1 MSYKCKI
8 MKKIQSTCT
17 CGLFPCALFW
27 LFLMSMTAAGQK
39 KEDLIFA
46 EGRSWRYEHIMPDRN
61 GNGVEKTTQ
70 DYILK
75 VGSDVSFD
83 GRQCKEIISEGAEG
97 TFLYGYGYE
106 QDGCVMLYALFNEPA
121 FYAPFPTEQWV
132 KLYDFNVKEGDH
144 CQMGAFVCTDMIV
157 SEIGWTEDLLHSR
170 HHYIGLSDARIPTW
184 PTRYAVDGVGSSFG
198 LYEFQN
204 IIDNGSGSRFVG
216 CYDGDKCIFSVD
228 DFLSLSTC
236 TGVVKAVTEVGD
248 LYDLHGRRLATPPA
262 KGVYIENGRK
272 KIK

>member
-1 MSYKCKI
+1 MRKI
-8 MKKIQSTCT
+8 C
-17 CGLFPCALFW
+17 
-27 LFLMSMTAAGQK
+27 LFLLMLLPIAAMG
-39 KEDLIFA
+39 DSAFTMFV
-46 EGRSWRYEHIMPDRN
+46 EGRSWRYEYYKPRGGLNEGYD
-61 GNGVEKTTQ
+61 VYSFE
-70 DYILK
+70 LK
-75 VGSDVSFD
+75 VGKEVLFGDY
-83 GRQCKEIISEGAEG
+83 QCKEILANGMEGSS
-97 TFLYGYGYE
+97 LYAYGYE
-106 QDGCVMLYALFNEPA
+106 NEGRVMIYALISIPA
-121 FYAPFPTEQWV
+121 FCASFPTEQWV

-170 HHYIGLSDARIPTW
+170 HQYIGLSDARIPTW
-184 PTRYAVDGVGSSFG
+184 PTRYAVDGVGSSYG

-216 CYDGDKCIFSVD
+216 CYDGDKCIFSAD